1 MPAEQ
6 ILSNAQVVTADRV
19 FLGSVVLRDGLIV
32 DIAEGRSQLPQ
43 AQDLDGDCL
52 LPGLVELHTDNL
64 EKHMTPRPG
73 VDWPSTSAVLS
84 HDAQIIAAGITTVFD
99 AVSIGDVNPKGNRMQ
114 KLPAMLNAIAAA
126 ESAGLTRA
134 EHHLHLRCE
143 LCHPD
148 TLSVFRDLVENP
160 LVRLVSV
167 MDHSPGQRQFV
178 LESKYREYYMGKY
191 HLNDETMDAFIKLQ
205 MANSKE
211 YSDRYRAAIV
221 EHCLTRGLSVA
232 SHDDATLAHV
242 EESAGYGMTI
252 AEFPTTLE
260 AARGCQELNMKVL
273 MGAPN
278 VVRGGSHS
286 GNVAAAGL
294 AAEGL
299 LDILSSDYY
308 PASLLQAAF
317 VLADQQ
323 DGGDLSRAVKMI
335 SLAPAHAAGLSDR
348 GEIAVG
354 LRADLVQAKKKAAT
368 DCQWSNKSGDKRRGC
383 FDGGQVDLSHRTIG
397 FGQGQPA
404 GCRTTAFGRAGLPH
418 CAAGHHPLGG
428 SGGRGRAGCE
438 PGAVCRDGGRGRVCP
453 QLARQRVVLWHPPG
467 DR

>member
-6 ILSNAQVVTADRV
+6 ILSNARLVTADRM
-19 FLGSVVLRDGLIV
+19 FLGTLVLRDGLIA
-32 DIAEGRSQLPQ
+32 DIAEGPSRLPQ
-43 AQDLDGDCL
+43 AQDLNGDFL
-52 LPGLVELHTDNL
+52 LPGLIELHTDNL

-114 KLPAMLNAIAAA
+114 KLPAMLEAISSAS
-126 ESAGLTRA
+126 SAGLTRA
-134 EHHLHLRCE
+134 EHRLHLRCE

-148 TLSVFRDLVENP
+148 TLSVFRDLVQHP
-160 LVRLVSV
+160 LVQLVSV

-191 HLNDETMDAFIKLQ
+191 HLTTTQMDEFVVLQ
-205 MANSKE
+205 MANSRE
-211 YSDRYRAAIV
+211 YSTRHRAAIA
-221 EHCLTRGLSVA
+221 EHCLALGLSVA

-242 EESAGYGMTI
+242 EESARYGMTI

-260 AARGCQELNMKVL
+260 AARGSQQQGMKVL

-278 VVRGGSHS
+278 IVRGGSHS
-286 GNVAAAGL
+286 GNVAAAEL

-317 VLADQQ
+317 LLAAQ
-323 DGGDLSRAVKMI
+323 DTPCDLAQAVRMVTQ
-335 SLAPAHAAGLSDR
+335 APARAAGLNDR
-348 GEIAVG
+348 GEIASG
-354 LRADLVQAKKKAAT
+354 LRADLVQARSQ
-368 DCQWSNKSGDKRRGC
+368 D
-383 FDGGQVDLSHRTIG
+383 
-397 FGQGQPA
+397 
-404 GCRTTAFGRAGLPH
+404 GLPVVQQVWRQ
-418 CAAGHHPLGG
+418 AK
-428 SGGRGRAGCE
+428 
-438 PGAVCRDGGRGRVCP
+438 RVF
-453 QLARQRVVLWHPPG
+453 
-467 DR
+467 

>member
-1 MPAEQ
+1 MSTEQ
-6 ILSNAQVVTADRV
+6 ILSNARLVTADRV
-19 FLGSVVLRDGLIV
+19 FLGTLVLRDGLI
-32 DIAEGRSQLPQ
+32 AEIVEGPSRLPQ
-43 AQDLDGDCL
+43 AQDLNGDFL

-99 AVSIGDVNPKGNRMQ
+99 AVSIGDVNPKGNRMK
-114 KLPAMLNAIAAA
+114 KLPGMLEAISSACD
-126 ESAGLTRA
+126 AGLTRA
-134 EHHLHLRCE
+134 EHRLHLRCE

-148 TLSVFRDLVENP
+148 TLSVFRDLVEHP
-160 LVRLVSV
+160 LVQLVSV

-191 HLNDETMDAFIKLQ
+191 NLTTMQMDEFVVLQ
-205 MANSKE
+205 MANSRE
-211 YSDRYRAAIV
+211 YSARHRAAIV
-221 EHCLTRGLSVA
+221 EHCLALGLSVA

-242 EESAGYGMTI
+242 EESAGYGMSI

-260 AARGCQELNMKVL
+260 AARGCQQLGMKVL

-317 VLADQQ
+317 LLASQ
-323 DGGDLSRAVKMI
+323 GKCDLAQAVRMVT
-335 SLAPAHAAGLSDR
+335 LAPARAAGLSDR

-354 LRADLVQAKKKAAT
+354 LRADLVQAR
-368 DCQWSNKSGDKRRGC
+368 N
-383 FDGGQVDLSHRTIG
+383 
-397 FGQGQPA
+397 QG
-404 GCRTTAFGRAGLPH
+404 GLPVVQQVWRQ
-418 CAAGHHPLGG
+418 AK
-428 SGGRGRAGCE
+428 
-438 PGAVCRDGGRGRVCP
+438 RVF
-453 QLARQRVVLWHPPG
+453 
-467 DR
+467 